1 MDIDEEVARFNE
13 AREIVIKKYLEV
25 KKTVEGEL
33 QGDEEEKK
41 IDFDNMKILDMLAED
56 KEMIELHRAEFII
69 KASSLVDA
77 WKKD

>member
-1 MDIDEEVARFNE
+1 MDVDEEVARFNE

-41 IDFDNMKILDMLAED
+41 IDFSDVDAMEYVKYLGSLPLTED
-56 KEMIELHRAEFII
+56 KMKLLGKIISGEFPQ
-69 KASSLVDA
+69 
-77 WKKD
+77 